1 MKAIYQILLT
11 GIVLLLCGTCGY
23 AMPYRFDNM
32 HIDGTSA
39 IYSFAQDKSGIIWLG
54 TENGLYSYDGYHFYP
69 HFERKDRSNSRV
81 HTLCMHDE
89 LLYVGT
95 ENGLLTYNIHT
106 GRYIEKSNS
115 RLHDIRA
122 ILMLNNKILLGTS
135 RGLFIKKGK
144 DIKYAAG
151 YGIKKTIYS
160 MLNTHWGLLIGTI
173 NGLYIINGKHTRRI
187 TIGKG
192 KQPLVNA
199 IISDRHNR
207 IWIGTEGSLY
217 TWKGHAF
224 IPVPSMKG
232 NSVKTLTIDAGDNL
246 LAGTDN
252 GLYIITKNGT
262 TSRIIH
268 DARSQESLANNIVWS
283 LYHDRFNNIWI
294 GTDNGMSLLSG
305 LSFYSYISLP
315 DITQRSDG
323 NCLHAIYRDH
333 RGTMWMGG
341 TDGLLRYDIDNKIYR
356 NVAWFRQNSRQAP
369 LSHNRVRRIYED
381 ADGDIWVA
389 TDHGINW
396 YDRKEKQFRN
406 FIITDK
412 SGQYSTAWAYD
423 IVLDRRKRLW
433 IAAYMGGVFII
444 DKHRLLAS
452 HGTIVADHHIAGG
465 PGQLTG
471 IHVGQLAMDAKGYIW
486 ALGNENGMACINP
499 DNFKVHT
506 VLPRH
511 NISYMMA
518 DNRGRIWAGYD
529 GGVTMIDPYS
539 GKTTEHHFAD
549 GFTSDRVISIID
561 ARGHIWAFGAQTCC
575 IINMNGRNRY
585 FRIPGITTF
594 AASYSPHDH
603 RVYIGGNDGF
613 ISIAPSVFSKPIKA
627 RKLMLTS
634 LLVNGQ
640 EYNDTGYDIR
650 FASKIELKYNENN
663 ISFRLSDL
671 PYNNYPQAIYVY
683 KLEGSD
689 NNWRYFDSRNG
700 EIQYNA
706 LRYGNYKLLI
716 KNIDNTDDIA
726 CVYSLDVSILPPWY
740 LSIWA
745 KIFYIILA
753 IILLRWIMNFYAVK
767 KNLKHE
773 RIARQR
779 IMEQAQT
786 RARFFAHLSSELKVP
801 LGRILSP
808 VYNLLSSDTTKNE
821 DLENIRNNASE
832 LNRLIY
838 KSLDADC
845 DDIEYAKPQIFTI
858 DAVRYLEYAAADIH
872 KKYQSNIHV
881 DSNVTMLYV
890 DVDVVRWDIIFNAL
904 LEFVQQHSEHT
915 AENTIT
921 LRSDEERQILTI
933 SVSNPTMHISK
944 TERLFIFQK
953 YNPGNYDANK
963 VSAGLFLIKKYIES
977 GKGSVSL
984 ERSSL
989 GTLMFK
995 TQFPLDRKI
1004 AHVISNNEQET
1015 TDRLFA
1021 KAVSAIEAHISDSE
1035 FNVTSLQ
1042 NELGVGNKLLYRRI
1056 KQITGMTPVE
1066 YIRNIRM
1073 KKAALLLHEN
1083 KYTISEVMFMVGFS
1097 NTGYFSKCFQKAFG
1111 MTPTEFGKGKNK

>member
-11 GIVLLLCGTCGY
+11 GIILLLCDTNEY
-23 AMPYRFDNM
+23 AMPYKFNNM

-39 IYSFAQDKSGIIWLG
+39 IYSFAQDKSGIMWLG

-151 YGIKKTIYS
+151 YGIKNTIYS
-160 MLNTHWGLLIGTI
+160 MLNTHWGLLVGTI
-173 NGLYIINGKHTRRI
+173 NGLYIINGNHTRRI
-187 TIGKG
+187 TIGTR

-199 IISDRHNR
+199 MISDRHNR

-217 TWKGHAF
+217 SWNGHSF
-224 IPVPSMKG
+224 YPVPSLKG
-232 NSVKTLTIDAGDNL
+232 NSVKTLTFDAKGDL

-444 DKHRLLAS
+444 DKHKLLAS

-465 PGQLTG
+465 PGQLAG

-561 ARGHIWAFGAQTCC
+561 AGGHIWAFGAQTCC
-575 IINMNGRNRY
+575 IINRNGLSRY

-700 EIQYNA
+700 EIQYSA
-706 LRYGNYKLLI
+706 LGYGNYKLLI
-716 KNIDNTDDIA
+716 KNIDNSDDKA
-726 CVYSLDVSILPPWY
+726 CVYSLDVRILPPWY

-786 RARFFAHLSSELKVP
+786 RARFFTHLSSELKVP

-808 VYNLLSSDTTKNE
+808 VYNLLSSDTTKNK
-821 DLENIRNNASE
+821 DLENIRSNASE

-858 DAVRYLEYAAADIH
+858 DAVRYLQYAAADIR
-872 KKYQSNIHV
+872 KKYQSNIQV
-881 DSNVTMLYV
+881 DSNVTMLYI

-904 LEFVQQHSEHT
+904 LEFVQQHSDSTSES
-915 AENTIT
+915 III
-921 LRSDEERQILTI
+921 LRSDEEKQILTI
-933 SVSNPTMHISK
+933 SVSNPAMRINK
-944 TERLFIFQK
+944 TERQFIFQK
-953 YNPGNYDANK
+953 YNPGNHDANK

-977 GKGSVSL
+977 GKGLVSL
-984 ERSSL
+984 ERDSSGAL
-989 GTLMFK
+989 IFK
-995 TQFPLDRKI
+995 ILFPLDRKM
-1004 AHVISNNEQET
+1004 AHTISNDEQET

-1021 KAVSAIEAHISDSE
+1021 KAVSAIEAHISDSD